1 GLYHLS
7 FLVGLVGFAQFG
19 VLFLNHHQIFQVNW
33 LTYQFV
39 NSFFL
44 FYFSTILGP
53 QVPTYWF
60 YVIILKTAFIY
71 SFGRRHVWLKRGMN
85 VFLVGSI
92 IADVGF
98 RVKPFGSVFIEARYL
113 DFLMVFEPA
122 VCFLLMVLFVYYF
135 MTETRQTNRQM
146 ARQAKKLR
154 AKNEEL
160 LRLNDEL
167 DKLVYHAWHDLRA
180 PIASA
185 MGLINLARD
194 ETDMEVVQQ
203 YLKLQ
208 DKSLRKLDKLIRD
221 LLDYKR
227 NRELAVQKQ
236 FIDFDTV
243 VQEALA
249 ACKCEEQNCGA
260 DVEIIIDQK
269 GEFFTDQQRLNM
281 ILKNLIS
288 NAIRYSKPDDLR
300 PHIKVEVKT
309 IGDKAH
315 IVVEDEGIG
324 IREDLHD
331 RIFDMFYRA
340 SNQSDG
346 TGLGLYVVNETL
358 EKLGGTLA
366 LESTLGVGSQFE
378 IIIPNMAPTDHL
390 EQHRPAQTKPLPL
403 PEFA

>member
-1 GLYHLS
+1 MG
-7 FLVGLVGFAQFG
+7 
-19 VLFLNHHQIFQVNW
+19 
-33 LTYQFV
+33 
-39 NSFFL
+39 
-44 FYFSTILGP
+44 
-53 QVPTYWF
+53 
-60 YVIILKTAFIY
+60 
-71 SFGRRHVWLKRGMN
+71 
-85 VFLVGSI
+85 
-92 IADVGF
+92 
-98 RVKPFGSVFIEARYL
+98 
-113 DFLMVFEPA
+113 
-122 VCFLLMVLFVYYF
+122 
-135 MTETRQTNRQM
+135 
-146 ARQAKKLR
+146 RQAKKLR

-236 FIDFDTV
+236 FIDFDSV

-249 ACKCEEQNCGA
+249 ACRGDEQNSKA

-288 NAIRYSKPDDLR
+288 NALRYSKPDDMH
-300 PHIKVEVKT
+300 PHIKVEIKT
-309 IGDKAH
+309 IGDHAH
-315 IVVEDEGIG
+315 IIVEDEGIG
-324 IREDLHD
+324 IREDLHE

-366 LESTLGVGSQFE
+366 LESSPGIGSQFE
-378 IIIPNMAPTDHL
+378 IVLPNMAPTDHL
-390 EQHRPAQTKPLPL
+390 VSRRTDQPQPQSLPL